1 MIPYK
6 KIAKSIISTGLIMA
20 LFLSVGMISPEET
33 KATELRDD
41 KEVST
46 TNPPNPKIDSET
58 KTSSSKKIKTASLTK
73 KNKKARKAYK
83 AFLEKK
89 KFKRTKD
96 KKFKYALIDLDNN
109 GIDELL
115 IDSGG
120 AYMAVKNNSLYTF
133 KNGKVKK
140 LLEVCRVPFS
150 VYEDGTLEYGMGHM
164 GSMEISYYKI
174 QNGSVHKLLQMYGEM
189 GYKNISKSERKN
201 AEFQDEFYW
210 WSKKIEN
217 KKVSYADCQE
227 WIKNLQS
234 TQKLVKLKYYKNTT
248 KNRNSMLKK

>member
-1 MIPYK
+1 M
-6 KIAKSIISTGLIMA
+6 S
-20 LFLSVGMISPEET
+20 
-33 KATELRDD
+33 
-41 KEVST
+41 
-46 TNPPNPKIDSET
+46 N
-58 KTSSSKKIKTASLTK
+58 
-73 KNKKARKAYK
+73 KNKKSRKAYK

-89 KFKRTKD
+89 KFKRTKYN
-96 KKFKYALIDLDNN
+96 KFKYALIDLDNN

-120 AYMAVKNNSLYTF
+120 TAMGNKDNFVYTF

-140 LLEVCRVPFS
+140 LLEAYRVPFS

-189 GYKNISKSERKN
+189 GYKNISKSKREN
-201 AEFQDEFYW
+201 AEFQDDFYW

-234 TQKLVKLKYYKNTT
+234 TQKLVKLKYYKNTK
-248 KNRNSMLKK
+248 KNRKSMLKK